1 MDFSDAV
8 VDETGDNKK
17 DKEAPVT
24 FAPSTFFFVPD
35 DPRLEGKNN
44 LYTVFYQTHYIV
56 FFVFFLISG
65 FL

>member
-1 MDFSDAV
+1 MDFSEAV

-44 LYTVFYQTHYIV
+44 LYTVFY
-56 FFVFFLISG
+56 
-65 FL
+65 